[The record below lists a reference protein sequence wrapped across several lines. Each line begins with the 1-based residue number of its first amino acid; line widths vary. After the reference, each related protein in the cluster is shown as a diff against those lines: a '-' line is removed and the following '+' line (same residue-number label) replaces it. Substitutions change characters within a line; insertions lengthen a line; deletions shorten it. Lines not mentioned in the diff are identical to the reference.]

1 MEDRPVLEI
10 EVTPAMIAAG
20 LDAFYLF
27 NSDDDPE
34 VIVGEVYR
42 AIRGSLREHSAPS

>member
-20 LDAFYLF
+20 IEALCLY
-27 NSDDDPE
+27 SPVDDDLAM
-34 VIVGEVYR
+34 VVRDVYD
-42 AIRGSLREHSAPS
+42 AMHQLEPAALR